1 MFIYLHIYKDIKW
14 CNLFSFPIFKMHMIV
29 AMVQNLM
36 QFVIESHLDKMFTK
50 SLLKIDD
57 ITNHSKNESICQLFP
72 NTAILVG
79 FWPLFSLFFFCLTP
93 RQIDTRQIDKP
104 VVEIFRSQTILVCL
118 VFFIDYMIYNSF
130 LFVCLFQNSVFFVVK
145 FALQILQWSLNH
157 LQIPF
162 INRKCLPINYDVF
175 LNQKQ

>member
-29 AMVQNLM
+29 AMVQILM

-50 SLLKIDD
+50 PLLKIDD
-57 ITNHSKNESICQLFP
+57 ITNHSKNESLCQLFP
-72 NTAILVG
+72 YKAILVG
-79 FWPLFSLFFFCLTP
+79 FWPLFSFFFFYLTP

-104 VVEIFRSQTILVCL
+104 VEIFRSQTILVCL
-118 VFFIDYMIYNSF
+118 VFLSIIWFTIHF
-130 LFVCLFQNSVFFVVK
+130 FLFQNSVFFVVK
-145 FALQILQWSLNH
+145 FVLQILQWSLSH
-157 LQIPF
+157 LQIPI